1 MHEMAL
7 CESVLKILEE
17 EAVRQRFERVKSVWL
32 EIGRLSH
39 VEPEAMRFCFDA
51 VTRGTLA
58 DGASLEILRP
68 AGAAWCMDCGDRV
81 EIEDRTA
88 PCPEC
93 GGYRL
98 QVTGGDDMKI
108 KELEVA

>member
-7 CESVLKILEE
+7 CEGVLKILEE
-17 EAVRQRFERVKSVWL
+17 EAVRQRFERVKAVRL
-32 EIGRLSH
+32 EIGQLSH
-39 VEPEAMRFCFDA
+39 VEPEAMRFCFEA

-68 AGAAWCMDCGDRV
+68 AGGAWCMDCSQAVTIASRAD
-81 EIEDRTA
+81 A
-88 PCPEC
+88 CPEC
-93 GGYRL
+93 HGYRL
-98 QVTGGDDMKI
+98 QVTGGEDMKI